1 MFYKLGD
8 TVTLKD
14 LDYFEEYN
22 GLKFTIIEIYMGF
35 SYRVTRDGFDPIW
48 VTAKNFAEESDLV
61 GNES

>member
-8 TVTLKD
+8 TVTLKG

-22 GLKFTIIEIYMGF
+22 GLEFTIIEIYLGF
-35 SYRVTRDGFDPIW
+35 SYRVKRDGFDPIW
-48 VTAKNFAEESDLV
+48 VTVKNFAEESDLV